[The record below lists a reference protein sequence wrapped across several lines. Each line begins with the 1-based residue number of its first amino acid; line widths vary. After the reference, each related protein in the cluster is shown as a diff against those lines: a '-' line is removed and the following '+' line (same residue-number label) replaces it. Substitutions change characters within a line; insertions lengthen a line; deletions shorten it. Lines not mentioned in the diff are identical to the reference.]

1 MPNCTGLYNLPMF
14 SQRLYTLLLTL
25 FLVAVPAWF
34 VVRSFY
40 KHKTGIAYTF
50 LQLGFF
56 LYCITVLAVT
66 IVPLPFAMH
75 KTAGVQG
82 INLVPLKNTIAI
94 VQNAIHAN
102 KDFLLPHLMQNILGN
117 IVLFI
122 PLGFLVRRVAGNKFS
137 LLPVL
142 FTGFLASMAI
152 ESIQWIER
160 AYGVYRSVDIDDVI
174 LNTTGTLV
182 GWWLYLFTR
191 RTGKPAEKRE

>member
-1 MPNCTGLYNLPMF
+1 M
-14 SQRLYTLLLTL
+14 
-25 FLVAVPAWF
+25 FLVTVPVWF
-34 VVRSFY
+34 TVRSFY
-40 KHKTGIAYTF
+40 KHKPGMART
-50 LQLGFF
+50 LLHMGFF
-56 LYCITVLAVT
+56 LYCGTVLAVT

-75 KTAGVQG
+75 RTAGVQG

-117 IVLFI
+117 IILFM
-122 PLGFLVRRVAGNKFS
+122 PLGFLVRRVAGNRFS

-142 FTGFLASMAI
+142 FTGFFASMAI

-191 RTGKPAEKRE
+191 RAGRPAEKRE